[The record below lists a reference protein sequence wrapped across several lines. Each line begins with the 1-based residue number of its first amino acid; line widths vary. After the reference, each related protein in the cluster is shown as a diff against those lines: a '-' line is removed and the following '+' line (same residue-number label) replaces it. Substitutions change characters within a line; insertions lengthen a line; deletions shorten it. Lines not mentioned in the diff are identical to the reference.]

1 MFAHRFSVF
10 VVAAVVAAL
19 SLLSSPLHAQNLKP
33 DFVKKIDEALPAKPT
48 VAPSKK
54 HKVLI
59 FTHAAGF
66 VHSSIPYGAYAVE
79 AMGKK
84 SGAFESVTS
93 NDPAVFDDLSGYGA
107 IVMVNTT
114 GDWLMPRNPGGEPK
128 NDPNKPDPNYEAKLA
143 AWKAA
148 KAKYDEESKGA
159 KEKVE
164 SRRKNLLDFLA
175 AGGGLVGFHAASD
188 AQYHWKEFG
197 LIIGGYFWGH
207 PWHEK
212 VGIKL
217 DDPNHKLLSVFE
229 GKDFEIADEIYQ
241 FKEPYSRGNLRILLR
256 LDTTKTNMKKN
267 GIHRTDDDFG
277 VAWVRSYEKGNIFY
291 SSLGHREEIYWNPT
305 ILKFYLDGIQFAL
318 GDLKADTA
326 PSGEKAKPAAAK
338 DATSSNSA
346 TSTADDKKEAKSIVL
361 FDGKNLDQWT
371 CKKDGWVI
379 EDGAMAL
386 VKGGGYIWSKETYG
400 DFELDLEFKV
410 SKGCNS
416 GIFFRTDPK
425 NPVNAGFEIQ
435 VMDSAGKQPNKHS
448 AGALYDARPA
458 DKTTVKAAGEWN
470 TFKLICK
477 GPMITIF
484 MNGEKVNEANLD
496 EWKEANKN
504 PDGSK
509 NKFPTALK
517 DLPRTGHIGFQDHGQ
532 PVWYRN
538 VTIKPL

>member
-1 MFAHRFSVF
+1 MFAHRCSMF
-10 VVAAVVAAL
+10 VAAAVVAV

-48 VAPSKK
+48 AAPSKK

-79 AMGKK
+79 AMGKR

-114 GDWLMPRNPGGEPK
+114 GDWLLPRSPGGEPK
-128 NDPNKPDPNYEAKLA
+128 PDPNKPDPNFEAKVA

-148 KAKYDEESKGA
+148 KAKYDAVINAEKA
-159 KEKVE
+159 KVE

-212 VGIKL
+212 VGVKL
-217 DDPNHKLLSVFE
+217 DDPNHKLLAVFE

-256 LDTTKTNMKKN
+256 LDTAKTNMKKN
-267 GIHRTDDDFG
+267 GIHRTDDDFA

-291 SSLGHREEIYWNPT
+291 SSLGHREEIYWNPA

-318 GDLKADTA
+318 GDLKAETA
-326 PSGEKAKPAAAK
+326 PS
-338 DATSSNSA
+338 
-346 TSTADDKKEAKSIVL
+346 
-361 FDGKNLDQWT
+361 
-371 CKKDGWVI
+371 
-379 EDGAMAL
+379 
-386 VKGGGYIWSKETYG
+386 
-400 DFELDLEFKV
+400 
-410 SKGCNS
+410 
-416 GIFFRTDPK
+416 
-425 NPVNAGFEIQ
+425 NPQ
-435 VMDSAGKQPNKHS
+435 
-448 AGALYDARPA
+448 
-458 DKTTVKAAGEWN
+458 
-470 TFKLICK
+470 
-477 GPMITIF
+477 
-484 MNGEKVNEANLD
+484 
-496 EWKEANKN
+496 
-504 PDGSK
+504 
-509 NKFPTALK
+509 
-517 DLPRTGHIGFQDHGQ
+517 
-532 PVWYRN
+532 
-538 VTIKPL
+538 